1 MTVQQ
6 QVANRVANLSE
17 EGARLIDQMLNSMK
31 TTFFVSNTSASKE
44 SGTFDVSKRFGAG
57 EGIITNVENFKSDN
71 DEIAKMFEG
80 FE

>member
-44 SGTFDVSKRFGAG
+44 PGTFDVSKRFGAG

>member
-6 QVANRVANLSE
+6 QVAKRVNNLSE
-17 EGARLIDQMLNSMK
+17 EGAIFIEQVLNSMK
-31 TTFFVSNTSASKE
+31 PTFFIAATTETDKKKKV
-44 SGTFDVSKRFGAG
+44 DVSKRFGAG
-57 EGIITNVENFKSDN
+57 KGIIKNVDQFKSDN